1 MAKKK
6 FTEKRRRE
14 RVIERAA
21 AIAPRDYC
29 EQLISLLKNL
39 NVDFET
45 HSSENEKDDYYGFT
59 LWNDPPWDRIW
70 YIVKNPFGGN
80 DLELAIESEF
90 DLAFGDGCWSFH
102 PTEKD
107 FSQFCETIKAIVEGR
122 GATVKFC
129 VGDETKASAVLVG
142 DELDATNDFAL
153 MERIAEKDWYK
164 TNRGIDYFP
173 DNNFINK
180 LKNELRRLR
189 SCNGWRAE
197 FEYFN
202 PANNKNLD
210 FGIISR

>member
-102 PTEKD
+102 PTGKD

-129 VGDETKASAVLVG
+129 VGDETKASAVLIN

-153 MERIAEKDWYK
+153 MGRIAEKDWYR
-164 TNRGIDYFP
+164 TDHDMLWGDPFTLSV
-173 DNNFINK
+173 K
-180 LKNELRRLR
+180 LKKELRRLR
-189 SCNGWRAE
+189 SRNGWLAE

-202 PANNKNLD
+202 PKNNKSLD
-210 FGIISR
+210 FGKISS